1 MKNKKVMAAEY
12 FTDFEPKWV
21 VLDLGIGKLF
31 QWNPAITKCQGPK
44 KMFVFVPV
52 ITNYLVNS

>member
-21 VLDLGIGKLF
+21 VLGLGTGNLF
-31 QWNPAITKCQGPK
+31 
-44 KMFVFVPV
+44 
-52 ITNYLVNS
+52 